1 MTIKEFAKIC
11 GCNSQTLRYYDSL
24 GLLKPKKVDCYSG
37 YRYYDEKQAL
47 EYVKIKNLQE
57 AGFSLEEIKELLK
70 KDDDSIYEA
79 FEEKIK
85 EQQDKL
91 ERIKSIQK
99 SYCNEL
105 KEMENKLKQLKKQ
118 VVDEMENYNP
128 AEEFGISEDKYQNI
142 VERVQG
148 FFDDII
154 DSGDDSRIITSEEKA
169 DRKFFFDNP
178 KHLKLYE
185 KHNWLN
191 IKDFINEIPK
201 LEEGKDYVLY
211 LEVSKDKI
219 SSAFASTM
227 VNLLLKDNQNKGS
240 IGCTVEES
248 TDNNNHFWLFESKQ

>member
-11 GCNSQTLRYYDSL
+11 GCNSQTLRYYDAM
-24 GLLKPKKVDCYSG
+24 GLLKPKTVDRYSG

-70 KDDDSIYEA
+70 KDDDSIYKA

-105 KEMENKLKQLKKQ
+105 KEMENKLKELKKQ

-128 AEEFGISEDKYQNI
+128 TEEFGISQDKYQNI
-142 VERVQG
+142 VERVQE

-154 DSGDDSRIITSEEKA
+154 DSGDDSRIITSEEKI
-169 DRKFFFDNP
+169 DREFFLDNP
-178 KHLKLYE
+178 KHIKLYE
-185 KHNWLN
+185 KHDWSNV
-191 IKDFINEIPK
+191 KDFISEIPN

-211 LEVSKDKI
+211 IEVNKDKI

-240 IGCTVEES
+240 IACTVEES
-248 TDNNNHFWLFESKQ
+248 TDSNNHFWLFESKE